1 MARTDAKRLRLVDG
15 EGDDQASLASLRT
28 GLAERLRPRRPELEA
43 AIFARFRETGYDP
56 ALGEDAEY
64 VAGARAAV
72 AEAVDYGLTAIE
84 RGEEWFGTIPPAAVA
99 QARRAA
105 SSRTIPRRARS
116 R

>member
-15 EGDDQASLASLRT
+15 EGDDEASLATLRA
-28 GLAERLRPRRPELEA
+28 GLAERLRPRRPELEE

-84 RGEEWFGTIPPAAVA
+84 RGEEWFGSMPPAGPAPPRPA
-99 QARRAA
+99 G
-105 SSRTIPRRARS
+105 SCRTTPRRARS

>member
-15 EGDDQASLASLRT
+15 EGDDEASVASLRA
-28 GLAERLRPRRPELEA
+28 GLADRLRARRPELEE

-72 AEAVDYGLTAIE
+72 AEAVDYGLTAI
-84 RGEEWFGTIPPAAVA
+84 
-99 QARRAA
+99 
-105 SSRTIPRRARS
+105 
-116 R
+116 